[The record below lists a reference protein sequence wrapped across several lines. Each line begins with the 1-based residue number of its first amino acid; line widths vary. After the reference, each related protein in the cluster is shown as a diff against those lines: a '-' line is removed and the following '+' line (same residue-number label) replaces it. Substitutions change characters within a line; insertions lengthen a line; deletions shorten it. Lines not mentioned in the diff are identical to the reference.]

1 MVSGHRPNAGA
12 PGATQLVLPE
22 SHSYN
27 GLGLNGNDMNNLVIA
42 ETLESI
48 AQFLEMKGESPFKVR
63 AFQRAAKAVADLP
76 VEVERLARE
85 GRLREIPGVGES
97 ISQKV
102 TELLTTGRCEYYEA
116 LRSEFPSG
124 ITLLMEVPGIGP
136 KTANRLGRDLGIS
149 TVEELEQ
156 AVLDGRVAKLP
167 RMGEKLAENILHH
180 VRSLRRKD
188 QRILLGQA
196 LPVAEAIIEQL
207 RGNSSVRNLTPAGSV
222 RRRMET
228 VGDIDLIGASHN
240 PQLAM
245 EEFVRLPQVKEVLA
259 KGPTKTSVVVEGGLQ
274 IDLRLVEQEA
284 YGSLLQHF
292 TGSKQHNI
300 DLRERALK
308 QGLSLSEYG
317 ITHIADGRLEKFT
330 EEAPFYAAMGLQYIP
345 PEIREASS
353 ELESAARQAIPMLVE
368 TGDILG
374 DLHTHTDWS
383 DGRASLQDMMLA
395 AKARGYEYIAIS
407 DHSVGRGVARG
418 LSIDRLH
425 RQREE
430 IREMNRSIEGIT
442 VLLGTEVDIRAD
454 GTLDFPDE
462 VLAELDVVTASV
474 HSSMGQDEETMTG
487 RILKAINN
495 PHVDVIGHLTCRLLG
510 HRPPVAMNIEKV
522 FRAAAE
528 TGTALE
534 INAQPERLDL
544 KDIHIRQ
551 AIEFGVMLVIN
562 SDAHSV
568 GQLNAMRYGV
578 DTARRGWSESR
589 HILNTRPLPE
599 LLAFLRERR
608 P

>member
-1 MVSGHRPNAGA
+1 
-12 PGATQLVLPE
+12 
-22 SHSYN
+22 
-27 GLGLNGNDMNNLVIA
+27 MNNLVIA

-63 AFQRAAKAVADLP
+63 AFQRAAKTVADLP

-207 RGNSSVRNLTPAGSV
+207 RGDSSLRNLTPAGSV

-317 ITHIADGRLEKFT
+317 ITCIADGRLEKFT
-330 EEAPFYAAMGLQYIP
+330 EEAPFYAAMGFQYIP

-353 ELESAARQAIPMLVE
+353 ELESAARQAIPVLVE
-368 TGDILG
+368 TGDIRG

-383 DGRASLQDMMLA
+383 DGRASLRDMMLA
-395 AKARGYEYIAIS
+395 AQARGYEYIAIS

-454 GTLDFPDE
+454 GALDYPDE

-487 RILKAINN
+487 RILKAISN

-510 HRPPVAMNIEKV
+510 HRPPVAINIEKV

-551 AIEFGVMLVIN
+551 AIGFGVMLVIN

-599 LLAFLRERR
+599 LLVFLRERR